1 MILGIII
8 AAIEIIIIPF
18 SFLGYFSTILAFFNV
33 FIMLLCLAASIVD
46 LVVCIKRIVRM
57 HGSQK
62 GRAIAGVVISGNTLI
77 IALAF
82 IIGFLG
88 GFFGLY
94 PIV

>member
-18 SFLGYFSTILAFFNV
+18 SFLGYSSTILTFFNV
-33 FIMLLCLAASIVD
+33 FIMLLCIAASIVD

-82 IIGFLG
+82 IIGYLG